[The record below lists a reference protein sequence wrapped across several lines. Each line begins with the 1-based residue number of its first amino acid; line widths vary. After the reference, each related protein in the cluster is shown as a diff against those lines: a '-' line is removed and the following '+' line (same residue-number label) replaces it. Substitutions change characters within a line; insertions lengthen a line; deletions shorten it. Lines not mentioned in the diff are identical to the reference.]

1 MEEPIGKILK
11 QIRESKGISLE
22 EISQTT
28 HIRISYLKAIEANDF
43 ESLPSEIQTRGFLRL
58 YAQELGVEVD
68 RLKVKDYHLN
78 PNSNGQT
85 QEIAEVIPTIESVKN
100 RQFEITEGRVG
111 SVKTDEGIASL
122 ETLGDFEAPE
132 IPQFEFKPDTP
143 DSNTIFEEI
152 GRKLHQRR
160 ALISL
165 SLEDVFENIHVRKS
179 YLESLEAGRFDQ
191 MPSPVQARG
200 MLANYAEFL
209 NLDVDAVLLR
219 FADGLQLQRLE
230 KQNRLSTP
238 KTSSKE
244 LSSSRLRLKNLFSLD
259 LLVMIILFLSF
270 AAFIIW
276 GLNRI
281 LDVEPTDSEATELP
295 EVADVLLAT
304 STATPEATFD
314 ENQTDLP
321 NALTPSG
328 ELLDTPLFTSVSS
341 NFPINI
347 VIIPKQ
353 QAWAQIFSDF
363 SLVYEG
369 RLLPGNAYEYSGD
382 EIVEII
388 TGNAGALEVFFN
400 DQDIGSAGLIGQVEI
415 LTFTENG
422 LVGPTPTITPTP
434 TLEQTPTPTESGNT
448 DITRTATND
457 ETN

>member
-1 MEEPIGKILK
+1 
-11 QIRESKGISLE
+11 
-22 EISQTT
+22 
-28 HIRISYLKAIEANDF
+28 
-43 ESLPSEIQTRGFLRL
+43 
-58 YAQELGVEVD
+58 
-68 RLKVKDYHLN
+68 LKVKDYHLN

-143 DSNTIFEEI
+143 DSKTIFEEI

-328 ELLDTPLFTSVSS
+328 ELLDTPLFTSVPS